1 MSIMVPVLNSHLD
14 PIPNQFRKTRADVEL
29 APYDDDLAILIGDN
43 VVPVWRFIEQY
54 LRVKNK
60 KGKLVVFEI
69 NDAQIELY
77 KELCEQ
83 KRRGEPMRVNILKAR
98 QLGFSTFIA
107 AIIFVLTILVP
118 NQTASIVAD
127 KAEHATNLFDKY
139 KFYYYNLPQQIRE
152 ALPLVRSNAKELA
165 VSYGK
170 GQISK
175 VRILVQGEN
184 AGRSDTCQYLHLSE
198 VAFWDDI
205 EGTTTSILQTVDD
218 TNPYSII
225 AYETTA
231 NGVNYYKK
239 IWDEDVGTEG
249 GYKALFFP
257 WYLDNSYRLPYD
269 GFELESWELKLKEDK
284 NLSFDQIAW
293 YHSQYI
299 KLRRNLSMLRQE
311 FPSTPVEAFIVT
323 GTSKFNMELVQQRK
337 AELINL
343 KPSRTGFFTYKKE
356 VSQDGEVIRISNI
369 RWINSPTGE
378 IKIYEEPIA
387 GRPYVV
393 SNDPANGGED
403 YFATQVFDNYT
414 GRQCAVYHK
423 NKCDAD
429 DAAYQMYC
437 LLKEYEKSGVKVL
450 ATGETN
456 TTSRILKLIYK
467 CGHRFIYQD
476 QDYDALSGRY
486 QDQFGFKTKTNNR
499 LSMIDALAEAFRD
512 DPTIIRDYSTICEM
526 ENFQVVRNE
535 STGKEKIQAL
545 RSEHDDLVMSA
556 CGFFHCRHGQVAI
569 PKQNVVSQSMSIDEL
584 EYIVEEKR
592 RNQQH
597 QERRVYQLW
606 D

>member
-1 MSIMVPVLNSHLD
+1 MVPVLDSHLE
-14 PIPNQFRKTRADVEL
+14 PIPGKFKRTKADEIL
-29 APYDDDLAILIGDN
+29 APYNEDLAILINNN
-43 VVPVWRFIEQY
+43 VVPVWEFIEKY

-60 KGKLVVFEI
+60 KGKVVAFEI

-98 QLGFSTFIA
+98 QLGFSTFLA

-127 KAEHATNLFDKY
+127 KAEHATNLFEKY
-139 KFYYYNLPQQIRE
+139 KFYYYNLPKPMQE

-239 IWDEDVGTEG
+239 IWDEDVGNAG
-249 GYKALFFP
+249 GYLALFFA
-257 WYLDNSYRLPYD
+257 WFLDDSYRLPYD
-269 GFELESWELKLKEDK
+269 GFELEEWERRLMSEH
-284 NLSFDQIAW
+284 NLDYEQIAW
-293 YHSQYI
+293 YHAQYL
-299 KLRRNLSMLRQE
+299 KMRRNLSMLRQE
-311 FPSTPVEAFIVT
+311 FPSSPVEAFIVT
-323 GTSKFNMELVQQRK
+323 GTSKFNMELVQMRK
-337 AELINL
+337 AEIL
-343 KPSRTGFFTYKKE
+343 KEKPLKTGFFTYKKE
-356 VSQDGEVIRISNI
+356 VSQDGEVIRISNVK
-369 RWINSPTGE
+369 WINSPTGE
-378 IKIYEEPIA
+378 ITIYEEPIA
-387 GRPYVV
+387 GRPYVI

-403 YFATQVFDNYT
+403 FFATQVFDNYT
-414 GRQCAVYHK
+414 GRQCAVYHR

-437 LLKEYEKSGVKVL
+437 LIREYEKSGVKVL

-486 QDQFGFKTKTNNR
+486 QDQFGYKTKTNNR
-499 LSMIDALAEAFRD
+499 LSMIDAFAEAFRD
-512 DPTIIRDYSTICEM
+512 DPNIIRDYKTICEM

-545 RSEHDDLVMSA
+545 RSEHDDLVMSV
-556 CGFFHCRHGQVAI
+556 CGFFHCRHAQIAI
-569 PKQNVVSQSMSIDEL
+569 PKANAPHVSMGIDEL
-584 EYIVEEKR
+584 EYRVEQNRKNLANNSTR
-592 RNQQH
+592 K
-597 QERRVYQLW
+597 VYQIW